1 MTAAPLCCHWP
12 EGRIIAVLPLL
23 AALPLVCTI
32 VLMAGFNW
40 PARRTLPLAWLGT
53 ALIAATAWQVDLHA
67 LAAYSLYGA
76 LKALDILLVLYG
88 ALVVLQL
95 LRASGA
101 MDAIAHA
108 FDGLTRDA
116 RLQAILVGWLFGGF
130 IEGMAGYGTPAALAA
145 PLLVGLGFPP
155 LAAVATA
162 LLYNCTPVSFAA
174 GGVPIAAAV
183 ETLSGLVPAEAADA
197 FAYDLG
203 LRVALIH
210 SILGCFL
217 PLAGIA
223 LLTRAF
229 GAERSF
235 RPALACAPFALF
247 AGAAFCG
254 PYLLAAWWLGPEFP
268 SIVGSILGMLLVV
281 AAVRTGFLVP
291 KNPWTF
297 PDAVQWP
304 AAWLGGAPAAV
315 AARTAT
321 PMPLLRAAL
330 PYALIAG
337 LLVLTR
343 VPALGVQPWLRDCV
357 LTWEDLLGV
366 PGLTWRFA
374 WAYNP
379 GVLPFLLVAL
389 LIAPL
394 HGLTRGALAAGF
406 LGGAKQVWGAGLAL
420 TGGVAMVQ
428 VMLHSGDGDLPGMT
442 AVLAQSAAAITGSAY
457 GVISPVVGLL
467 GAFMSGSNTV
477 SNILFATFQYST
489 AVLLGLSP
497 LWTLAAQVVGGAA
510 GSMAGFNTVVA
521 ACTATGMRAAE
532 GAVMRRNALP
542 ALVYALLAGL
552 LALAGAALAK

>member
-1 MTAAPLCCHWP
+1 M
-12 EGRIIAVLPLL
+12 LPLI
-23 AALPLVCTI
+23 AALPLLCTV

-40 PARRTLPLAWLGT
+40 PARYTLPLAWLGT
-53 ALIAATAWQVDLHA
+53 VLLAAAAWHLDAQH

-88 ALVVLQL
+88 ALVVLHL

-101 MDAIAHA
+101 MYAIAHG

-116 RLQAILVGWLFGGF
+116 RIQAILVGWLFGGF

-183 ETLSGLVPAEAADA
+183 ETLSGLVPASGAAA
-197 FAYDLG
+197 FEYDLG

-210 SILGCFL
+210 ATLGLFL
-217 PLAGIA
+217 PFVGIA

-229 GAERSF
+229 GAERSL
-235 RPALACAPFALF
+235 RPAWECAPFALF

-268 SIVGSILGMLLVV
+268 SIVGSIVGMILVIT
-281 AAVRTGFLVP
+281 AVRVGFLVP
-291 KNPWTF
+291 KTVWTF
-297 PDAVQWP
+297 PVSTAWP
-304 AAWLGGAPAAV
+304 AAWLGGTAPKAYTPA
-315 AARTAT
+315 TA
-321 PMPLLRAAL
+321 PMPLWRACL

-343 VPALGVQPWLRDCV
+343 VPALGLQPWLQEIR
-357 LTWEDLLGV
+357 LSWENVLGV
-366 PGLTWRFA
+366 PDLHWHFA

-379 GVLPFLLVAL
+379 GVVPFLLVAL

-394 HGLTRGALAAGF
+394 HGLSRRALGEGF
-406 LGGAKQVWGAGLAL
+406 LGGARQVWGAGLAL

-428 VMLHSGDGDLPGMT
+428 VMLHSGDAGSPGMM
-442 AVLAQSAAAITGSAY
+442 AVLAQGVAGLTGSAY
-457 GVISPVVGLL
+457 GVVSPVVGLL

-477 SNILFATFQYST
+477 SNILFASFQYST
-489 AVLLGLSP
+489 AVLIGLSP
-497 LWTLAAQVVGGAA
+497 LWTVAAQVVGGAA

-521 ACTATGMRAAE
+521 ACTATGMRDTE
-532 GAVMRRNALP
+532 GAIMRRNALP
-542 ALVYALLAGL
+542 ALIYALLAGL
-552 LALAGAALAK
+552 LALAGAALAE